1 MEHKEDGAAGGSC
14 DGEIRGSE
22 SQWPVLL
29 QLSGFLIARWRR
41 NQRGER
47 EAAAAYYVCV
57 SMQCK
62 DTETERGES
71 REQVRMLLPTERE
84 KGERERWREFRS
96 FRFIW
101 LADVTNRINQDKF
114 A

>member
-47 EAAAAYYVCV
+47 EAAAA
-57 SMQCK
+57 
-62 DTETERGES
+62 DRERERGES

-84 KGERERWREFRS
+84 KGVRERWREFRS
-96 FRFIW
+96 FQFIW

>member
-1 MEHKEDGAAGGSC
+1 MLGGE
-14 DGEIRGSE
+14 EIREGKRGCCC
-22 SQWPVLL
+22 LL
-29 QLSGFLIARWRR
+29 CVREYART
-41 NQRGER
+41 ER
-47 EAAAAYYVCV
+47 E
-57 SMQCK
+57 
-62 DTETERGES
+62 ES

-101 LADVTNRINQDKF
+101 LADVRNRINQDKF

>member
-1 MEHKEDGAAGGSC
+1 MACATAAIWLLDCSV
-14 DGEIRGSE
+14 EKKSE
-22 SQWPVLL
+22 
-29 QLSGFLIARWRR
+29 R
-41 NQRGER
+41 ER

-57 SMQCK
+57 SMQGLR
-62 DTETERGES
+62 ERERERGES
-71 REQVRMLLPTERE
+71 RKQVRMLLPPERE

>member
-41 NQRGER
+41 NQRGKER
-47 EAAAAYYVCV
+47 L
-57 SMQCK
+57 
-62 DTETERGES
+62 
-71 REQVRMLLPTERE
+71 LLPTMQGLRERARREQGASEDAAADRE
-84 KGERERWREFRS
+84 KRVRERGGVS
-96 FRFIW
+96 FDPFG
-101 LADVTNRINQDKF
+101 LF
-114 A
+114 G